1 MQKRDLRLLHL
12 ERPAC
17 KIDSCLG
24 DGKVI
29 ISEGKETGEWENR
42 DMQMNI
48 VGNTLNSW
56 FKQVFNIHC
65 AVQINTFKK
74 STIYLLM
81 VIVHHKLLMI
91 SLMFYL

>member
-48 VGNTLNSW
+48 VGNTLILGLSK
-56 FKQVFNIHC
+56 FLIFIALYK
-65 AVQINTFKK
+65 
-74 STIYLLM
+74 
-81 VIVHHKLLMI
+81 
-91 SLMFYL
+91 